1 MKKLTSKIYRAVAV
15 MMVFFMAS
23 CGTDFLDINTDP
35 NNPAE
40 ASLSLLLPS
49 AQVAAGFW
57 TARDV
62 QEHASVFVQHYYSL
76 AMSTYQVPGSVFSN
90 NFSGLFAD
98 ALKDTQSVIDQGTAE
113 EVYGYVGMAKVMKA
127 YLYMV
132 TVDLWGDVP
141 YTEGLRG
148 ETILFPAYD
157 EDVSIYNNLISLVD
171 EAKVDLQTA
180 IDNGESPATS
190 DLVYGG
196 DYELWIKAANT
207 IKLRMLLNTRLVD
220 EARARTGIEALIAE
234 DNLISDNSE
243 DFEFNFGPNL
253 APLNHHPIYQQ
264 DYLPGGKTF
273 YQSNYFMYHLIA
285 KDDPR
290 LPFYIFRQGSDA
302 DLDFQT
308 TPCSQRTDCVY
319 GWLGGQTPSN
329 GLAALGAAADGYIG
343 RDHGDPSGIP
353 GDNAVRATFGVYPI
367 GGSYDQG
374 VGGGE
379 RRFDRSHGT
388 GAGVIPWMTNYMRA
402 FMLAE
407 AALTLGTPGDAK
419 ALLIE
424 GVEASFEKV
433 EDFGLAN
440 DPTNAE
446 AMDADAVVDYIGA
459 IEDDFDGF
467 ASANLRLNLVITEK
481 YFASFGNGIEA
492 YTDFRRTGMP
502 SNLPP
507 SLAPTGPYPVRLPY
521 PPSELSA
528 NPNAPSPVPLVSEPI
543 FWDVN

>member
-1 MKKLTSKIYRAVAV
+1 MKKLMSKIYKATAII
-15 MMVFFMAS
+15 MVFFMAS
-23 CGTDFLDINTDP
+23 CGSDFLDINTDP

-40 ASLSLLLPS
+40 ASLSLLLPAS
-49 AQVAAGFW
+49 QVAAGFW

-62 QEHASVFVQHYYSL
+62 QEHTSVFVQHYYSL

-90 NFSGLFAD
+90 SFQGFFAD
-98 ALKDTQSVIDQGTAE
+98 ALKDTQSTIDQGTE
-113 EVYGYVGMAKVMKA
+113 EELFGYVGMAKVMKA

-141 YTEGLRG
+141 YVEGLRG
-148 ETILFPAYD
+148 ETILFPKFDDDAA
-157 EDVSIYNNLISLVD
+157 IYEALIALID

-180 IDNGESPATS
+180 IDNDESPVGS
-190 DLVYGG
+190 DLIYGG

-220 EARARTGIEALIAE
+220 ESRARSGIEALIAE
-234 DNLISDNSE
+234 DNMISDNSE
-243 DFEFNFGPNL
+243 DFQFNFGPNL
-253 APLNHHPIYQQ
+253 APINHHPVYQQ
-264 DYLPGGKTF
+264 DYLPGAKTF

-290 LPFYIFRQGSDA
+290 LPFYIFRQGSDD

-329 GLAALGAAADGYIG
+329 GLPALGAAADGYIG
-343 RDHGDPSGIP
+343 RDHGDPSGLP
-353 GDNAVRATFGVYPI
+353 GDNAIRATFGVYPI

-374 VGGGE
+374 AGAGE
-379 RRFDRSHGT
+379 RRFDQNHGT
-388 GAGVIPWMTNYMRA
+388 GAGVIPWVTNYMRA

-407 AALTLGTPGDAK
+407 AALTLNTPGDAK
-419 ALLIE
+419 VLMME
-424 GVEASFEKV
+424 GIEASFDKV
-433 EDFGLAN
+433 EAFGLAN
-440 DPTNAE
+440 DPENAVAISAAAKAGYMAARGSE
-446 AMDADAVVDYIGA
+446 YDAAP
-459 IEDDFDGF
+459 
-467 ASANLRLNLVITEK
+467 SANLRLNLVITEK

-502 SNLPP
+502 SNLPA

-521 PPSELSA
+521 PPTELSA